1 MRGERYMD
9 PNKLNKSR
17 NLAISMFISGLL
29 IFLILSDEYSMGMAI
44 IPLIVA
50 VILIILA
57 IIFSTVLFI
66 EWIKKSD

>member
-1 MRGERYMD
+1 MKWDRYMD
-9 PNKLNKSR
+9 PNKLNNSK
-17 NLAISMFISGLL
+17 NLVICMFISSLL
-29 IFLILSDEYSMGMAI
+29 IFLVLSDEYSMGMAI

-66 EWIKKSD
+66 EWIKKSN

>member
-1 MRGERYMD
+1 MD

>member
-1 MRGERYMD
+1 MD

-17 NLAISMFISGLL
+17 NLAISMFINGLL
-29 IFLILSDEYSMGMAI
+29 IFLVLSDEYSMGMAI

-66 EWIKKSD
+66 EWIKKSN